1 MKLVRKA
8 IALRYHL
15 LPYLYDLAH
24 EDLPMLRPLILEY
37 PTDKNCE
44 NICDQFLI
52 GDKLMAAPIMA
63 PGTFARSVY
72 LPKGVWYDY
81 YTGKRYTG
89 GKYILA
95 EAPMDHLPLFAKAGA
110 IIPVSVGT
118 PECVEDIVDVKLE
131 VFPGNGTFPLHR
143 RRRDDGL
150 RAGPAARAED
160 HRPRPRGQ
168 ADRHPQWLRSPQRA
182 GCGIQ
187 GLIHITTPQA
197 SPQRGTPGWPL
208 LPFGQFTFRWPG
220 KAGSEGWELMFLNM
234 PEITNIP

>member
-1 MKLVRKA
+1 MVRKA
-8 IALRYHL
+8 IQLRYHL

-52 GDKLMAAPIMA
+52 GDKLLAAPIMA

-72 LPKGVWYDY
+72 LPKGTWYDY

-110 IIPVSVGT
+110 IIPVSVGN
-118 PECVEDIVDVKLE
+118 PECVEDITEVKLE
-131 VFPGNGTFPLHR
+131 VFPGSGTFTHYT
-143 RRRDDGL
+143 DDGETMGYENGEL
-150 RAGPAARAED
+150 HALKITVKGHEVKQTVTLNGYAAPDQLEVE
-160 HRPRPRGQ
+160 
-168 ADRHPQWLRSPQRA
+168 
-182 GCGIQ
+182 
-187 GLIHITTPQA
+187 
-197 SPQRGTPGWPL
+197 
-208 LPFGQFTFRWPG
+208 F
-220 KAGSEGWELMFLNM
+220 KA
-234 PEITNIP
+234 